1 MTGPA
6 RAWTTTSGSSSAKA
20 TRPVWAAEPVVVST
34 SHGIAIIETRV
45 PHSEIASA
53 TRNPTSGVRR
63 PVADCHDSSPPR
75 WPGRGNAWNWNT
87 KSAASG
93 SSSASSRSSMKR
105 ACIFSV
111 SASAC
116 FAVTWTW

>member
-1 MTGPA
+1 M
-6 RAWTTTSGSSSAKA
+6 
-20 TRPVWAAEPVVVST
+20 VST

-63 PVADCHDSSPPR
+63 PVAVIMLLSPGSPPR
-75 WPGRGNAWNWNT
+75 WPGRGKAWNWKTN
-87 KSAASG
+87 SAASG
-93 SSSASSRSSMKR
+93 SSSASSRSSMKIS
-105 ACIFSV
+105 CIFVV

-116 FAVTWTW
+116 SAVTRTW